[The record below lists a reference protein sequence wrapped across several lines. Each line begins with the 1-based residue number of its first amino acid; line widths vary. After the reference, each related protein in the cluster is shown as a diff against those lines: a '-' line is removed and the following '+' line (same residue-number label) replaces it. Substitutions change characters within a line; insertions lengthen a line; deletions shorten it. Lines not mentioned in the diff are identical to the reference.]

1 MCALQSKENG
11 CTFARKI
18 GALLAKKNGCT
29 SSKEKWVHFKDKKMD
44 TLQSKENGCTLIKV
58 RI

>member
-29 SSKEKWVHFKDKKMD
+29 SSKEKWLHFKDKKMD
-44 TLQSKENGCTLIKV
+44 TLQSKENGRKL
-58 RI
+58 